1 MRLPGR
7 PEGRIHRNAMHGG
20 CLMSP
25 SRRGACHALHR
36 HHVLTEGYTLV
47 LFDGYP
53 TGGFDPGCEGT
64 KASAAVPSV
73 FSGLLF
79 AGPSAGWADR

>member
-1 MRLPGR
+1 MAP
-7 PEGRIHRNAMHGG
+7 P
-20 CLMSP
+20 
-25 SRRGACHALHR
+25 RRGACHGLQR
-36 HHVLTEGYTLV
+36 HHLV
-47 LFDGYP
+47 MAVYNFGLFDGYP

-79 AGPSAGWADR
+79 AGLQACGVCR

>member
-1 MRLPGR
+1 MVP
-7 PEGRIHRNAMHGG
+7 P
-20 CLMSP
+20 
-25 SRRGACHALHR
+25 RRGACHGLHR
-36 HHVLTEGYTLV
+36 HHLVMAGYNLS

-73 FSGLLF
+73 FFGRLF
-79 AGPSAGWADR
+79 TGSSTGGAGR